1 MRAHATVGGVD
12 HGDDA
17 PVVQLVE
24 ALAQTSRPM
33 IAGGKTAAEKR
44 MQPEPFFDGS
54 RGDEPQAQGLF
65 DTQWATTSLRRRER
79 RSLRVHAE
87 VIGSQRHRLRSGEK
101 KNVLERGVAEGRRKM
116 CWNMEPAGTWRQP
129 DSRKG
134 HYMPKQLIESQ
145 FLALEEPREGIVI
158 DANWP
163 SEKAVTTIRS
173 TLGK

>member
-1 MRAHATVGGVD
+1 
-12 HGDDA
+12 
-17 PVVQLVE
+17 VVYLKADPELVR
-24 ALAQTSRPM
+24 SR
-33 IAGGKTAAEKR
+33 
-44 MQPEPFFDGS
+44 
-54 RGDEPQAQGLF
+54 L
-65 DTQWATTSLRRRER
+65 
-79 RSLRVHAE
+79 
-87 VIGSQRHRLRSGEK
+87 
-101 KNVLERGVAEGRRKM
+101 
-116 CWNMEPAGTWRQP
+116 